1 METNI
6 HDLEYTHIITAYY
19 ERVGGKPPILQ
30 KADFVAANVTQDKNG
45 ITFYA
50 ENAWNQVVK
59 RFIPARR
66 IIAVK
71 EI

>member
-1 METNI
+1 MTTNI
-6 HDLEYTHIITAYY
+6 HDLKYTHIITAYY

-30 KADFVAANVTQDKNG
+30 KADFCAANVTQTKDG

-50 ENAWNQVVK
+50 ENAWNQVVE
-59 RFIPARR
+59 RFIPTRR